1 MHRRL
6 CRYCRRHYHLRPPPR
21 GEVGDDGKEPGN
33 LGVPR
38 PVGGG
43 ERRVGYDK
51 PLDGVV
57 LLNGRVCKVV
67 DLNDNRV
74 AHLHLRVLVS
84 HAVVCDACEP
94 DELMLLEEGPAPHR
108 LPTYPGLLV
117 VGNMHPPAPHVIY
130 ATVRY
135 GMLGTCSDYGS
146 LGDGYLRVLSHI
158 LAEFLLAD
166 VDGDIAAGI
175 DGLVEGVEVGIDLGL
190 QYCCLVF
197 HEVVTDV
204 ADGDP
209 VEALVGVLKCDKKS
223 FVKRGGTNVDGD
235 AAGEDTILPV
245 EVQYLVF

>member
-1 MHRRL
+1 
-6 CRYCRRHYHLRPPPR
+6 
-21 GEVGDDGKEPGN
+21 
-33 LGVPR
+33 
-38 PVGGG
+38 
-43 ERRVGYDK
+43 
-51 PLDGVV
+51 
-57 LLNGRVCKVV
+57 
-67 DLNDNRV
+67 
-74 AHLHLRVLVS
+74 
-84 HAVVCDACEP
+84 
-94 DELMLLEEGPAPHR
+94 
-108 LPTYPGLLV
+108 
-117 VGNMHPPAPHVIY
+117 MHPPAPHVIY

-245 EVQYLVF
+245 EVQYLVFCTEAFMIGRIFTGKYVRIRWGYIGGGVVEVFITSVKNGGCLEHDQVALYSSPVLGSFNRD